1 MRNHYW
7 GDSKFAEWL
16 RGTPNPGPLS
26 ATGWREWRER
36 ARAAHPVRYWLAE
49 DGIDYLED
57 VVNYIPGK
65 INDLRYYIN
74 NRWITHTH
82 ALRAHPRDIVPGTW
96 MDLGNR
102 FLPCLFNELV
112 DYVEVE
118 LAWHQVAWDDAA
130 RAKYCT
136 PWWRTGWV
144 RWRTWRCR
152 QAGLDNLAWQK
163 TCDNKDYTPED
174 DPNYGALTQQA
185 YAAMEIE
192 ALYIW
197 WTEERPL
204 RPDPYVVSGWTAYCA
219 EKHHAGEGLLES
231 LDRPGHWEKTKPMH
245 DIMNELEAKYEQE
258 DEEMMI
264 RLIKIRNS
272 LWT

>member
-1 MRNHYW
+1 MTNHYW
-7 GDSKFAEWL
+7 GESKFAEWL

-36 ARAAHPVRYWLAE
+36 AQAAHPIRYWLAE
-49 DGIDYLED
+49 DGLDYLED
-57 VVNYIPGK
+57 VVNYIPEK
-65 INDLRYYIN
+65 INDVRYYIN
-74 NRWITHTH
+74 NRWVTHAH
-82 ALRAHPRDIVPGTW
+82 ALRAHPRDIVPGSW
-96 MDLGNR
+96 MDLGDR
-102 FLPCLFNELV
+102 FLPCMFNELV
-112 DYVEVE
+112 NYVEVE
-118 LAWHQVAWDDAA
+118 LAWHQVCWDDAA
-130 RAKYCT
+130 RKKYRT
-136 PWWRTGWV
+136 PWWRTGWI

-163 TCDNKDYTPED
+163 TCDNRDYTPED

-185 YAAMEIE
+185 YAAQEIE
-192 ALYIW
+192 ALYLW

-204 RPDPYVVSGWTAYCA
+204 RPDPYEVSGWTAYCA

-231 LDRPGHWEKTKPMH
+231 LDRPGHWETTKPMH